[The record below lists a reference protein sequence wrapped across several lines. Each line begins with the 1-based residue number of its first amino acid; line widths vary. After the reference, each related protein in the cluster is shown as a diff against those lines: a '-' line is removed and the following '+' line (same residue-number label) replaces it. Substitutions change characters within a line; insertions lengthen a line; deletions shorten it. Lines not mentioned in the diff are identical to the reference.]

1 MEGDIVN
8 KEFDYVSLGN
18 RIRNAR
24 KKCGM
29 TQEQLGEVCD
39 LSTAHIGHI
48 ERGTRS
54 LSIESLIAIASVLGV
69 STDFLLM
76 DFSHTD
82 DRFSMLINSI
92 NGLDKQQTDKL
103 YSVIKI
109 LAENVDK
116 L

>member
-1 MEGDIVN
+1 MN

-24 KKCGM
+24 KQRHM
-29 TQEQLGEVCD
+29 TQEQLGEACD

-54 LSIESLIAIASVLGV
+54 LSIESLVMISRVLGV
-69 STDFLLM
+69 STDYLLM
-76 DFSHTD
+76 DFNQND
-82 DRFSMLINSI
+82 NGQIAALFNLIK
-92 NGLDKQQTDKL
+92 GMDKQKADKL
-103 YSVIKI
+103 YPIIKI
-109 LAENVDK
+109 LADNIDC

>member
-1 MEGDIVN
+1 MN

-24 KKCGM
+24 KQRNM
-29 TQEQLGEVCD
+29 TQEQLGEACD

-54 LSIESLIAIASVLGV
+54 LSIESLVTIASVLGV
-69 STDFLLM
+69 STDYLLM
-76 DFSHTD
+76 DFTQITD
-82 DRFSMLINSI
+82 VRITALLNSI
-92 NGLDKQQTDKL
+92 KGADRQKTEKL

-109 LAENVDK
+109 LTDNVDC

>member
-1 MEGDIVN
+1 MN

-24 KKCGM
+24 KQRNM
-29 TQEQLGEVCD
+29 TQEQLGEACD

-54 LSIESLIAIASVLGV
+54 LSIESLVTIASVLGV
-69 STDFLLM
+69 STDYLLM
-76 DFSHTD
+76 DFTQITD
-82 DRFSMLINSI
+82 VRITALLNSI
-92 NGLDKQQTDKL
+92 KGADRQKTEKL

-109 LAENVDK
+109 LPDNVDC